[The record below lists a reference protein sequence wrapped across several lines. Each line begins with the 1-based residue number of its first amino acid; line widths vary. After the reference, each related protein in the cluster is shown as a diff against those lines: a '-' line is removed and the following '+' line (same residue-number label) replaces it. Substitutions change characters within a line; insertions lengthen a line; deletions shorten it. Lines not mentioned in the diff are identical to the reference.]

1 MSYNQCPAT
10 SKHTLIL
17 YNICK
22 MYNNVLYFMK
32 KHNFGGHL
40 GRHLEFPKTL
50 KGAEP
55 APDGF

>member
-32 KHNFGGHL
+32 QHNFGGHL
-40 GRHLEFPKTL
+40 GRHLEFLKTL